1 MDEKQLKESIA
12 SIMKDKAQR
21 EKLAQLLVEYVQP
34 HHLSVD
40 FVSMLLDS
48 RALKPGDALVKK
60 VRKGIKV
67 RTLVPGSV
75 HLKDEITV
83 KERMNYILDGA
94 DVGINAN
101 QWELDSG
108 ELGTVES
115 MRTEMEAKLRDY
127 YLGKVF
133 TLLSSIWTITNTPD
147 NFVEGGATITNI
159 VLEAAI
165 DQVNATGGGVKM
177 VVGSRAAMTPITK
190 FAAFWS
196 DGGENVGYV
205 PERIQ
210 EIMAT
215 GTLGNYYGARLL
227 ALDQEYDNPDDYNK
241 LIPEDIILVIGQKV
255 GEFITYGPVMT
266 KEWTD
271 MKPTPPYWNLELYQ
285 QFGLIV
291 DNAQGIYVIH
301 LSPA

>member
-12 SIMKDKAQR
+12 TLMRDKGQR
-21 EKLAQLLVEYVQP
+21 EKLAQLLIEYVQP
-34 HHLSVD
+34 HHLTVD
-40 FVSMLLDS
+40 FISMLLNS

-67 RTLVPGSV
+67 RTLVPGSI

-83 KERMNYILDGA
+83 QERMNFILDGA
-94 DVGINAN
+94 DVGITAN

-108 ELGTVES
+108 ELGTVAS
-115 MRTEMEAKLRDY
+115 MRAEMEAKLRDY

-133 TLLSSIWTITNTPD
+133 TMLSTVWTVGNTPDNYVEGGSTITNT
-147 NFVEGGATITNI
+147 
-159 VLEAAI
+159 VLETAI
-165 DQVNATGGGVKM
+165 DQINSTGGGVKA

-190 FAAFWS
+190 FGAFWS
-196 DGGENVGYV
+196 DGSNVGYV

-210 EIMAT
+210 EIMST
-215 GTLGNYYGARLL
+215 GMLGNYYGARLI
-227 ALDQEYDNPDDYNK
+227 ALDQEYDNPQDYNK
-241 LIPEDIILVIGQKV
+241 LIPEDIILVLGNKV
-255 GEFITYGPVMT
+255 GEFITYGPVMS

-271 MKPTPPYWNLELYQ
+271 MRPTPPYWNLELYQ

-291 DNAQGIYVIH
+291 DNAIGIYVIH
-301 LSPA
+301 LS